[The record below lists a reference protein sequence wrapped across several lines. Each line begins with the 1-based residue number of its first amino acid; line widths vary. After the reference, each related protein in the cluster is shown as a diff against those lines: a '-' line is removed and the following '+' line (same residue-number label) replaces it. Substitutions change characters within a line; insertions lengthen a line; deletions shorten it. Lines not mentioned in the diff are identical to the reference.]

1 MRRRSVLSGMLVAA
15 WLPARAWAQP
25 PALRPTA
32 SQAVPPPGDGW
43 RLAGEV
49 VGLDKGNG
57 LARNAI
63 GAVAGFNPAVVA
75 GKIVASNSGL
85 ADITQQRRMAGEISG
100 AVADAV
106 NARFAAATR

>member
-1 MRRRSVLSGMLVAA
+1 
-15 WLPARAWAQP
+15 
-25 PALRPTA
+25 
-32 SQAVPPPGDGW
+32 
-43 RLAGEV
+43 
-49 VGLDKGNG
+49 
-57 LARNAI
+57 
-63 GAVAGFNPAVVA
+63 VA